1 MQLTLHPDP
10 AGGEEGHTGRPRD
23 ACTRRRDQVRPAWL
37 WSFSKTSLGSQKLR
51 EASHLLF
58 PPLGGSLSFFLF
70 FKLIIFF
77 FIFYFFFFDL
87 ATWHAG
93 SSPTR
98 DRTQVPCV
106 GSTESYPLDRQG
118 SPGGGSLPAHLG
130 SPRSW
135 GPASHQ
141 HRHTGWVGSR
151 SPRRRRA
158 YRPLEGSRLRSR
170 PGPESSAIPTPWVPR
185 GPRLCWIHWETEVL
199 FGPETLRSKDRSW
212 RCWGAGCTVGEE
224 ARGRLLGAES
234 DSRHIR
240 MGWEWGNRET

>member
-1 MQLTLHPDP
+1 MTSPHGMRDLPRPGIEPRSPALGAQSLTHWT
-10 AGGEEGHTGRPRD
+10 A
-23 ACTRRRDQVRPAWL
+23 
-37 WSFSKTSLGSQKLR
+37 R
-51 EASHLLF
+51 EVL
-58 PPLGGSLSFFLF
+58 
-70 FKLIIFF
+70 
-77 FIFYFFFFDL
+77 
-87 ATWHAG
+87 
-93 SSPTR
+93 
-98 DRTQVPCV
+98 
-106 GSTESYPLDRQG
+106 
-118 SPGGGSLPAHLG
+118 GGGSLPAHLG